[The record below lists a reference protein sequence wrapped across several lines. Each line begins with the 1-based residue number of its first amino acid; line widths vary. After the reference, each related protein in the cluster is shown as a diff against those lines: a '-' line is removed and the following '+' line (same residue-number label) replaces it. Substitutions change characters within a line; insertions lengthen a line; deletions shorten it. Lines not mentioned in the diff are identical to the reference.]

1 MPILRNARHER
12 FAQLVA
18 AGRRAGD
25 AYMEAGYDCARHKAR
40 GHGHRLRTKEDVA
53 ARIRELLS
61 KQLYVEERANAVA
74 VERLA
79 LSKETVARELAGLA
93 FARTGFERDDGR
105 MDLSEVTGSHT
116 AVLQA
121 KRQSLMDLAKLF
133 GWVVEKREDVSI
145 EDRLAAMTK
154 EQREAHAEQLAREI
168 RVTVDRYKLIEGEA
182 VDVTPE
188 DEAGC

>member
-1 MPILRNARHER
+1 M
-12 FAQLVA
+12 
-18 AGRRAGD
+18 
-25 AYMEAGYDCARHKAR
+25 
-40 GHGHRLRTKEDVA
+40 A
-53 ARIRELLS
+53 ARIQELLS
-61 KQLYVEERANAVA
+61 KQLYAEERANAVV

-79 LSKETVARELAGLA
+79 LSKEAVAHELAGLA

-105 MDLSEVTGSHT
+105 MDLSKVTGSHA

-133 GWVVEKREDVSI
+133 GWVVERREDVSI
-145 EDRLAAMTK
+145 EERLRQMTR
-154 EQREAHAEQLAREI
+154 EQREAHAEQLAAQIRE
-168 RVTVDRYKLIEGEA
+168 TVDRYKLIEGEA